1 MDGGDGDDVIWRGA
15 DEGDQLFGGDGNDFL
30 GGGEGDDLCDG
41 GRGTDR
47 TNGICAIL
55 RQVP

>member
-1 MDGGDGDDVIWRGA
+1 MCFGEGLT
-15 DEGDQLFGGDGNDFL
+15 GDQLFGSDGNDFL

-41 GRGTDR
+41 GRGKDR
-47 TNGICAIL
+47 TNGVCAIL

>member
-1 MDGGDGDDVIWRGA
+1 MDGGDGDDVLWGWA
-15 DEGDQLFGGDGNDFL
+15 DEGDQLFGGDGDDFL

-41 GRGTDR
+41 GRGKDR